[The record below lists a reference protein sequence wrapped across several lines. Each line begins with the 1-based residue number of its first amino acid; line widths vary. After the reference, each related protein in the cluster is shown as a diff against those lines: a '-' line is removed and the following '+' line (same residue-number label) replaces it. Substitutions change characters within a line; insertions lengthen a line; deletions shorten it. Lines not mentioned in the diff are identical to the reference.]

1 METPQQYEFIPAY
14 NKFED
19 LYEFLLQQSPEFIDT
34 LVTNIDTTDGSKPTV
49 HDLIFLIGQIEKGVY
64 PLEALTREHGLRET
78 VHNIIHKRE
87 TWALDRSESLLTNL
101 HNEFDKREDVGTDDY
116 KAEEKTI
123 WQHQQRIKESREKLE
138 ALSRDSTEPGIIT
151 TTDKI
156 PIAQTNFVVEQTSLK
171 EERKTGLYRM
181 FNKVKSLFRRK

>member
-78 VHNIIHKRE
+78 VHNIIHTRE
-87 TWALDRSESLLTNL
+87 TWAIDASENLLENL
-101 HNEFDKREDVGTDDY
+101 HDVFDDRTDVGTDDY
-116 KAEEKTI
+116 KAEERAI
-123 WQHQQRIKESREKLE
+123 QQHQQRIKESREKLE

-151 TTDKI
+151 TTDKM
-156 PIAQTNFVVEQTSLK
+156 PIAQTNFVTEQTSLK

-181 FNKVKSLFRRK
+181 FNKVKNLFGKK